1 MTYSTLILLEIF
13 SHNINSF
20 EKYVV
25 WLVNR
30 VRRTIISYIVK
41 STYVWLFNRGY
52 STMNTRRNFIK
63 IVGFVCYYP
72 FSIDSPDSK
81 TCASTCLKES
91 AKKNKE
97 KTKSGNRII
106 APVALKARGM
116 GQTCTTN
123 LSSHFCQTESAV
135 LKTSLKFCTN
145 MESVNRLSLSMWG
158 ANDNQCEFLT

>member
-1 MTYSTLILLEIF
+1 MR
-13 SHNINSF
+13 
-20 EKYVV
+20 KYVI

-41 STYVWLFNRGY
+41 STYVWLFSRGY
-52 STMNTRRNFIK
+52 STINTPRNFIK
-63 IVGFVCYYP
+63 LLDSYAITP
-72 FSIDSPDSK
+72 FP
-81 TCASTCLKES
+81 STLQTAKRVRRLVLKNQQ
-91 AKKNKE
+91 KNKE
-97 KTKSGNRII
+97 KKKSGNGII